1 MVMMN
6 VISKILRVFI
16 AIALFIGVVYL
27 LMLMFTHLFSA
38 IVSILFAVAMFAA
51 CG

>member
-1 MVMMN
+1 MMN
-6 VISKILRVFI
+6 VISKILKVFI
-16 AIALFIGVVYL
+16 AIALFIGVIYL
-27 LMLMFTHLFSA
+27 LMFMFTHVFSA

>member
-1 MVMMN
+1 MMN

-16 AIALFIGVVYL
+16 AIALFIGVIYL
-27 LMLMFTHLFSA
+27 LMFMFTHLFSA

>member
-16 AIALFIGVVYL
+16 AIALFIGVIYL
-27 LMLMFTHLFSA
+27 LMFMFTHLFSA
-38 IVSILFAVAMFAA
+38 IVSILFAIAMFAA

>member
-1 MVMMN
+1 MMN

-16 AIALFIGVVYL
+16 AIALFIGVIYL
-27 LMLMFTHLFSA
+27 LMFMFTRLFSA
-38 IVSILFAVAMFAA
+38 IVAILIAFAMFAA